1 MLLCDFIHSL
11 VDDRCVV
18 QPDAGDLN
26 NPPKKFRGK
35 RRGEAPPLGLPRP
48 DIIPLPAACLYCV
61 LCWRDTAECVMLCF
75 FGDSHNISAR
85 RTSIGAA
92 VNGVCACARALV
104 CIQACVSK
112 PGIVTGAAPF
122 EEVEA
127 AGQDQCRSL
136 CCKAAHFYSCF
147 SNSKA
152 LRCFFGVK
160 RAIISS
166 HTGSRNS

>member
-1 MLLCDFIHSL
+1 MLLSVCIHSL

-35 RRGEAPPLGLPRP
+35 RRGEAPPLGLLRP
-48 DIIPLPAACLYCV
+48 DIITLTAACLYCV

-85 RTSIGAA
+85 RTSIG
-92 VNGVCACARALV
+92 GCLLTMLMECACVLV
-104 CIQACVSK
+104 CVCTLMHPCVCFKARYCDGHASF
-112 PGIVTGAAPF
+112 G
-122 EEVEA
+122 EVGA
-127 AGQDQCRSL
+127 AGQDQLWSL

-147 SNSKA
+147 PNS
-152 LRCFFGVK
+152 RP
-160 RAIISS
+160 
-166 HTGSRNS
+166 